1 MVKRGFSLLGCFLG
15 IFAFA
20 QYAFGCSCIINSLPK
35 RFCQSEAIFVGRLAG
50 MDSVVKSRVQN
61 FDEGRPIFKVSK
73 RLKGIS
79 QPYVAVNL
87 DWDEIAKAGMCPT
100 LIKFDE
106 EEEYLIFAYGKELT
120 IQSVCSDSRKL
131 KSGTVDWDELT
142 AMEIRQLG
150 SLWFRLKARLWPF

>member
-1 MVKRGFSLLGCFLG
+1 
-15 IFAFA
+15 
-20 QYAFGCSCIINSLPK
+20 
-35 RFCQSEAIFVGRLAG
+35 